1 MKSYTESLPRLISLH
16 IRITSI
22 AILLLSGYLV
32 IFKNIDTTTA
42 LNSLNANH
50 FHTNGGEGLTSTKT
64 HSQGV
69 KETYIPPNYGGPDSE
84 HGSGTR

>member
-1 MKSYTESLPRLISLH
+1 MKSYTESLPRVISLH
-16 IRITSI
+16 LRVTSI
-22 AILLLSGYLV
+22 AILLISGYLV

-50 FHTNGGEGLTSTKT
+50 FSTNSTESLTSTKT
-64 HSQGV
+64 NSQE
-69 KETYIPPNYGGPDSE
+69 KKDIYIPPNYGGPDSE

>member
-16 IRITSI
+16 LRITSI
-22 AILLLSGYLV
+22 AILLISGYLV

-42 LNSLNANH
+42 LNSLNVNH
-50 FHTNGGEGLTSTKT
+50 FHTNGSEGLTSNKIN
-64 HSQGV
+64 SQEI
-69 KETYIPPNYGGPDSE
+69 KEIYIPPNYGGPDSE

>member
-1 MKSYTESLPRLISLH
+1 MKSYTESLPRVISFHL
-16 IRITSI
+16 RVTSI
-22 AILLLSGYLV
+22 AILLISGYLV

-50 FHTNGGEGLTSTKT
+50 FSTNSTESLTSTKAN
-64 HSQGV
+64 SQ
-69 KETYIPPNYGGPDSE
+69 ETKDIYIPPNYGGPDSE